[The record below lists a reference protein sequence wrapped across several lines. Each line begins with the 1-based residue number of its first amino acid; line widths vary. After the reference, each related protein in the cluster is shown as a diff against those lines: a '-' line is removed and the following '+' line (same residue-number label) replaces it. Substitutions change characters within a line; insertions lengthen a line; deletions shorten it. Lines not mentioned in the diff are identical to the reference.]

1 MNYFWVVIALVV
13 LLYIFFKMFRGRNK
27 YGAVRN
33 AFLAK
38 YTYDQL
44 TKEEQKQV
52 HELTEDIRRRGGGG
66 IPLSD
71 MADMLKYSLY
81 AFGMGELG
89 ISPSLPGEKWDYVKN
104 PFLAMRGTSESQI
117 QAIKYKLE
125 HKHKVNIDLKTPK
138 EAIDEMLNKRMK

>member
-1 MNYFWVVIALVV
+1 MNYFWIVIALVV
-13 LLYIFFKMFRGRNK
+13 LLYIFFRMFRGGNR

-44 TKEEQKQV
+44 TKEQQKQV
-52 HELTEDIRRRGGGG
+52 HEQTEDIRRRGGGG
-66 IPLSD
+66 MPLSD

-81 AFGMGELG
+81 TFGMGELG

-104 PFLAMRGTSESQI
+104 PFLAMRGASESQI
-117 QAIKYKLE
+117 RAIKNQLE
-125 HKHKVNIDLKTPK
+125 NKHKVNINLKTPA
-138 EAIDEMLNKRMK
+138 EALEEMLGNK